1 MMSFFS
7 PFFGYLS
14 FLKIKKSK
22 NLKKIVFF
30 SESRNYR
37 NYFKDL
43 IKVLDEQSGIEII
56 YITSD
61 SKDTEELS
69 KNIKP
74 IYIGSGFFRI
84 LLFSLINCDMVIMTL
99 TDLGNHEIKKSKFCK
114 NYIYMFHSLVSTHK
128 CYTHKAFEN
137 YDVILCNGEY
147 QKKELKEAEKVF
159 NFKKKKIFNTGYLY
173 LEKLNKDKNKYNNQK
188 KILFAPSWSNSKK
201 NLFDDYAEIIIDK
214 LIEKKFQTIL
224 RTHPETIKRS
234 NKYLEIIEK
243 KYLSNNNFEL
253 NTDLRSLKCFDESSV
268 LITDN
273 GGVAL
278 EYLIVQRKP
287 VLYIDYLE
295 KIHNEFL
302 DKIRI
307 GTFEDRVKKD
317 IGTTISIKDL
327 DKIDLFLEKTKDN
340 FNKNL
345 NKLDELLFEFGV
357 VVKNQSQNKKDVILK
372 LLSNY

>member
-22 NLKKIVFF
+22 DLKKIVFF

-37 NYFKDL
+37 NYLKDL
-43 IKVLDEQSGIEII
+43 IKILDEQSGIEII

-114 NYIYMFHSLVSTHK
+114 NYIYIFHSLVSTHK
-128 CYTHKAFEN
+128 CYTHKAFKN

-147 QKKELKEAEKVF
+147 QKKELEEAEKVF

-173 LEKLNKDKNKYNNQK
+173 LEKLNRDKNKYKNQK
-188 KILFAPSWSNSKK
+188 KILFAPSWGNSKR

-224 RTHPETIKRS
+224 RTHPETVKRS
-234 NKYLEIIEK
+234 NKYLEIIGK
-243 KYLSNNNFEL
+243 KYLLNNNFEL

-295 KIHNEFL
+295 KIHNEYL

-307 GTFEDRVKKD
+307 ETFEDKVKKD
-317 IGTTISIKDL
+317 IGTTISVKDL